1 MGKTTSRTIAAVI
14 CLAAASIAS
23 IASAANVTAVVTG
36 RQVRI
41 RKEARVESVALDA
54 VPLGGTVTI
63 IDEKFDGTLRPGWI
77 KVKALNGVSGYMS
90 TGYMSIGADK
100 KGLPVEAKT
109 DDAAPK
115 IIFSLAPPAE
125 PDVKTPNPAPAPAT
139 KTVEILDK
147 YDAESRIKGDID
159 NLTESLA
166 KEGKEAD
173 IRSVV
178 VIYKPKAADA
188 DKTAL
193 REEVKQLKA
202 VIAEKEKTYSAQAQ
216 ENTWLKQQNKEL
228 EGAQQAGKKLEGELV
243 ALRGE
248 LARRTKESPVV
259 NTNDVAEMKAM
270 VATIQRDLAD
280 MRRPLVAD
288 EKVTA
293 QAAAKAK
300 AESEEIT
307 NLRNVVAALTR
318 MPDFKL
324 VSEVESS
331 GEEVFLKGVGNVKMT
346 TKEDLVIFRVPKESA
361 QKGQK
366 VFAHLLKRII
376 DGDLADYFICD
387 KKMVQGAKA

>member
-14 CLAAASIAS
+14 CLAAASISS

-63 IDEKFDGTLRPGWI
+63 IDDKFDGALRPGWI

-90 TGYMSIGADK
+90 TGYMSIGADQK
-100 KGLPVEAKT
+100 VLPAVAKT
-109 DDAAPK
+109 DEAAPK
-115 IIFSLAPPAE
+115 IMFSLVPPAVSE
-125 PDVKTPNPAPAPAT
+125 VKPPTPAAVT

-193 REEVKQLKA
+193 REEVRQLKG
-202 VIAEKEKTYSAQAQ
+202 VIAEKEMSYAAQTQ
-216 ENTWLKQQNKEL
+216 ENIRLKQQNKEL
-228 EGAQQAGKKLEGELV
+228 EAAHLASKKLEGELV

-248 LARRTKESPVV
+248 IARRSKESPAG
-259 NTNDVAEMKAM
+259 NANDVAEMKAM
-270 VATIQRDLAD
+270 VAGIQRDLAD
-280 MRRPLVAD
+280 MRRPLVPD

-331 GEEVFLKGVGNVKMT
+331 GEEVFLKGVGNVKMV

-361 QKGQK
+361 KKGQK

-376 DGDLADYFICD
+376 DGELADYFICD